1 MIKKFVLPLLM
12 VSFLGC
18 LNNVEDVTG
27 EVQLDVSFTN
37 DVQPILDQH
46 CISCHNSGF
55 ANNNSDLSSYSAIF
69 SGTGAIYGNKLVVP
83 NFPDSSGLVDKIEP
97 NPDSGGRMP
106 TGGPFLSGDEI
117 QTIRAWINEGAL
129 NN

>member
-37 DVQPILDQH
+37 DVQPILTARG
-46 CISCHNSGF
+46 CIGCHSFGSFNLSTYQSLINSVG
-55 ANNNSDLSSYSAIF
+55 AQYGSTIVV
-69 SGTGAIYGNKLVVP
+69 TGDA
-83 NFPDSSGLVDKIEP
+83 DASGLVDKIENN
-97 NPDSGGRMP
+97 NPQFGDRMP
-106 TGGPFLSGDEI
+106 NNGSFLSGDEI